1 MNNSNV
7 INLQNL
13 KNENQESGLSA
24 TIRTALTQYL
34 DDLDGENPGNIYDMV
49 IQQVEAPLL
58 ELILQHVEGN
68 LEVLHETVTHLGQAL
83 LSRWRLVNPE
93 PEGPA
98 KQKHDKGVT

>member
-13 KNENQESGLSA
+13 KNETQDSGLSA

-34 DDLDGENPGNIYDMV
+34 DDLDGENPGNIYDLV

-58 ELILQHVEGN
+58 ELILQHVDGN
-68 LEVLHETVTHLGQAL
+68 QSKAAECLGINRGTL
-83 LSRWRLVNPE
+83 RKKLKTYDLI
-93 PEGPA
+93 
-98 KQKHDKGVT
+98 K